1 MDSPIPN
8 GPSGEAPR
16 QPASLEDSARA
27 LAELHR
33 QMVELNARLE
43 YLHLILKLGVR

>member
-1 MDSPIPN
+1 MD
-8 GPSGEAPR
+8 
-16 QPASLEDSARA
+16 QPKPPGTGSAARPMSLEDSARA